1 MVGIYGHKWTSAFG
15 DDPGGIGGKQWAL
28 TLAGLSR
35 ASIDTGLD
43 ACRNSTDEWP
53 PTAPQFKAR
62 CLDIPSSAFVRH
74 DLGTRSHGFTRMVWE
89 HIEPWRFSHAN
100 TREAEQQFRD
110 AYAVAVERRMQGEAF
125 PVEPPAIEH
134 VKRPYV
140 PADQPTA
147 RQALKAIKAALK
159 AAGEIENTGDR
170 VDD

>member
-1 MVGIYGHKWTSAFG
+1 MVGLYGHKWTSAYG
-15 DDPGGIGGKQWAL
+15 DDPAGIGGKEWAL

-35 ASIDTGLD
+35 AEIDAGID
-43 ACRNSTDEWP
+43 ACRNSADEWP
-53 PTAPQFKAR
+53 PVAPLFKAR
-62 CLDIPSSAFVRH
+62 CMGIPSIEAVRR
-74 DLGTRSHGFTRMVWE
+74 DLSKRTHGFTRMVWE

-110 AYAVAVERRMQGEAF
+110 AYAMAIERRMQGEAF

-140 PADQPTA
+140 PVDQPTA

-159 AAGEIENTGDR
+159 AVGEIENTGDR
-170 VDD
+170 GDD